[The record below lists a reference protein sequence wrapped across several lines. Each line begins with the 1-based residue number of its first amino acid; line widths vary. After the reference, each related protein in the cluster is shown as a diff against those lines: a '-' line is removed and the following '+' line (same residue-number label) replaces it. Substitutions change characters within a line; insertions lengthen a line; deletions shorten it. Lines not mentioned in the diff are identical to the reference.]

1 MIRLAY
7 REGLF
12 VDGELMVYSWH
23 LHRPLLQLYSKIIV
37 GAISQSCLAER
48 ILIGWRLC
56 ICYLAPGGILLEAFR
71 SFHEDE
77 RRRTSNALHAWD
89 VLGYGA

>member
-1 MIRLAY
+1 
-7 REGLF
+7 
-12 VDGELMVYSWH
+12 MVYSWH

-56 ICYLAPGGILLEAFR
+56 FCCLTLRIIMLEAFR

-77 RRRTSNALHAWD
+77 RRRTSNALHAWE
-89 VLGYGA
+89 VPGYCA